1 MSGPMKLDKIEQKS
15 LTHPQIVEQWLDDT
29 RVFNHNALALKSLQE
44 WGISQCG
51 WPSLETPSR

>member
-1 MSGPMKLDKIEQKS
+1 MKLDKIEQKS

-29 RVFNHNALALKSLQE
+29 RVFNHNALALRSLQE